1 MAAEG
6 AESRLDAGLLA
17 GASQTPMNQTRSLI
31 PHTGTGPVGSWRG
44 GGPETHEA
52 PLTLGIVRSEING
65 DSGFSAGNYRCQMAS
80 KFLRT
85 DMDSF

>member
-52 PLTLGIVRSEING
+52 PCWGGPV
-65 DSGFSAGNYRCQMAS
+65 A
-80 KFLRT
+80 RT
-85 DMDSF
+85 TGLQGRGP